1 MTKYLYLIKSQ
12 VLCCKDDKSENEK
25 NQFLMSLKHQNK
37 ESKIT
42 NIIFIFDQFVCL
54 NERVHIIFLN
64 FNFFERGLASAICV
78 LNEITHV

>member
-25 NQFLMSLKHQNK
+25 NQVWLSLKHQNK
-37 ESKIT
+37 ERKIT

-64 FNFFERGLASAICV
+64 FNLF
-78 LNEITHV
+78 